1 MTNSRS
7 VELPESLFNRVEA
20 RIKGSKFASVSDYVT
35 FVVREK
41 LASEEESSK
50 ASFTEDEE
58 KKIKDR
64 LRALGYL

>member
-1 MTNSRS
+1 MSNKS
-7 VELPESLFNRVEA
+7 VELPESLVNRVES

-35 FVVREK
+35 FVLREK
-41 LASEEESSK
+41 LAEEESPKTPFS
-50 ASFTEDEE
+50 EEEE